1 MFENLTNMTNEELL
15 AGIAALKAEL
25 KSRQNMGTSDCVYT
39 HDCKESSNYHL
50 GKYKHWA
57 KLVKAIDKSK
67 TNGYAFIGDFLK
79 VQNEHR
85 VPKNSIVVEVCGTT
99 LTAYRIT
106 GDHEKTKISSAGM
119 KSLSSLISEL
129 FDLV

>member
-1 MFENLTNMTNEELL
+1 MTNEELL
-15 AGIAALKAEL
+15 AGITALEAEL
-25 KSRQNMGTSDCVYT
+25 KSRQNVETNDCVYT
-39 HDCKESSNYHL
+39 HDCKGSAKYHL
-50 GKYKHWA
+50 GKHKHWA

-67 TNGYAFIGDFLK
+67 TNGYAFIGDFLS
-79 VQNEHR
+79 VRAEHR

-106 GDHEKTKISSAGM
+106 GDHEKAKISSAGTR
-119 KSLSSLISEL
+119 SLSSLISKL

>member
-15 AGIAALKAEL
+15 AGIAALEAEL
-25 KSRQNMGTSDCVYT
+25 KSRQNVETSDCVYT
-39 HDCKESSNYHL
+39 HDCKGSANYHL

-57 KLVKAIDKSK
+57 KLVKAIDRSK

-85 VPKNSIVVEVCGTT
+85 VPKNSIVVEVCDTT
-99 LTAYRIT
+99 ITAYRVT
-106 GDHEKTKISSAGM
+106 GNNEKAKISSASM
-119 KSLSSLISEL
+119 KNLSSLISEL

>member
-15 AGIAALKAEL
+15 AGIAALEAEL
-25 KSRQNMGTSDCVYT
+25 KSRQNVETSDCVYT
-39 HDCKESSNYHL
+39 HDCKESANYHL
-50 GKYKHWA
+50 NKYKHWA

-85 VPKNSIVVEVCGTT
+85 VPKNSIVVEVCDTT

-106 GDHEKTKISSAGM
+106 GDHEKEKITSASM
-119 KSLSSLISEL
+119 RSLSGLISKL

>member
-1 MFENLTNMTNEELL
+1 MFENLANMTNEELL
-15 AGIAALKAEL
+15 AGIAALEAEL
-25 KSRQNMGTSDCVYT
+25 KSRQNVETSDCVYT
-39 HDCKESSNYHL
+39 HDCKGSANYHL

-57 KLVKAIDKSK
+57 KLVKAIDRSK

-85 VPKNSIVVEVCGTT
+85 VPKNSIVVEVCDTT
-99 LTAYRIT
+99 ITAYRVT
-106 GDHEKTKISSAGM
+106 GNNEKAKISSASM
-119 KSLSSLISEL
+119 KNLSSLISEL

>member
-15 AGIAALKAEL
+15 AGITALEAEL
-25 KSRQNMGTSDCVYT
+25 KSRQNVETNDCVYT
-39 HDCKESSNYHL
+39 HDCKGSAKYHL
-50 GKYKHWA
+50 GKHKHWA

-67 TNGYAFIGDFLK
+67 TNGYAFIGDFLS
-79 VQNEHR
+79 VRAEHR

-106 GDHEKTKISSAGM
+106 GDHEKAKISSAGTR
-119 KSLSSLISEL
+119 SLSNLISEL

>member
-1 MFENLTNMTNEELL
+1 MFENLANMTNEELL
-15 AGIAALKAEL
+15 AGITALKAEL
-25 KSRQNMGTSDCVYT
+25 KSRQNVETSDCVYT
-39 HDCKESSNYHL
+39 HDCKGSSNYHL

-85 VPKNSIVVEVCGTT
+85 VPKNSIVIEVCNTT
-99 LTAYRIT
+99 LTAYRII
-106 GDHEKTKISSAGM
+106 GDNEKEKISSAST
-119 KSLSSLISEL
+119 KSLSSLIGKL
-129 FDLV
+129 YDLV